1 MSAPKISVEEQEA
14 LRLSAKTELERLEA
28 IYADKEVDQLLN
40 EFRGKYN
47 ICEAVYKVVF
57 AEHQRVKGREKTDYL
72 KVTMSQ
78 VPYAFNFAGYGFD
91 KALLGEIFGA
101 SSRNGKTVKK
111 LRDAVSHG
119 IDSKAVQE
127 ITDRKAELFGYMDTF
142 LSEIRTAA

>member
-1 MSAPKISVEEQEA
+1 MSVPKISEEGQKA
-14 LRLSAKTELERLEA
+14 LRLSAKAELERLEA

-47 ICEAVYKVVF
+47 ICEAVYKVVL
-57 AEHQRVKGREKTDYL
+57 AEHQKAKGRKNTDYL

-78 VPYAFNFAGYGFD
+78 VPYALNFAGYGFD

-101 SSRNGKTVKK
+101 SSKKGKTVKK

-119 IDSKAVQE
+119 IDSNAVQE
-127 ITDRKAELFGYMDTF
+127 ISSRKEELFGYMDTF
-142 LSEIRTAA
+142 LSEIRIAA